1 MRARMWLLIWYRYVD
16 DKYDDDDDDEDDDD
30 TDDDTDDDGDDDH
43 DDDDDKYKHGDINH
57 YHFHAYSGDTS
68 DGYFNS

>member
-16 DKYDDDDDDEDDDD
+16 DKYDDDDDDDDDEDDDEDDDD
-30 TDDDTDDDGDDDH
+30 TDDDTDHDYDH
-43 DDDDDKYKHGDINH
+43 KYNHEDINH
-57 YHFHAYSGDTS
+57 YHFHPYSGDTS

>member
-16 DKYDDDDDDEDDDD
+16 DKYDDDDDDDD
-30 TDDDTDDDGDDDH
+30 TDDD
-43 DDDDDKYKHGDINH
+43 DDDDDEKYKYEDINH
-57 YHFHAYSGDTS
+57 YHFHPYSGDTS